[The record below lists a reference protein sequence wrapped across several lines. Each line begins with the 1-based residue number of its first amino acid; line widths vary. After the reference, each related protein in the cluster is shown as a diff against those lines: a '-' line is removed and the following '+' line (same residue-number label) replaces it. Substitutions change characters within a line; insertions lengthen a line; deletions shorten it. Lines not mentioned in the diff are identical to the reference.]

1 MPSRGSVNPYVSPRR
16 AIRFSSHRNIVEG
29 SRLPPAHFNISIVVA
44 TKTNLLRLQRFM
56 QAVLALDL
64 QGTEIIV
71 VDGGSR
77 DGTVEW
83 LKSLRASTG
92 RGDVVVISEVDTS
105 IAEAWNRG
113 VRIARGNWFLFLGDD
128 DFIIDTD
135 SWKAAEGCLS
145 SLPPECGIAAFPVRV
160 VTLANAIVS
169 DVRPRI
175 GDQGMQFPA
184 VNAIP
189 HQAAFHRR
197 SLWATHGPF
206 DESFAIAADYEFL
219 LRVHAAGIDMR
230 VCDGPPPVA
239 MTFGGASKRS
249 PLANLREF
257 RRAQRMHG
265 IVVPLLQ
272 RCREWCFAALRH
284 VVAATC
290 GEPFARRWADRARRL
305 RGLPPVWEVP

>member
-1 MPSRGSVNPYVSPRR
+1 MHDV
-16 AIRFSSHRNIVEG
+16 F
-29 SRLPPAHFNISIVVA
+29 RLLVTYLNVSIVIA
-44 TKTNLLRLQRFM
+44 TKSNLRCLQRLIE
-56 QAVLALDL
+56 AAIALEL
-64 QGTEIIV
+64 PGTEIVV
-71 VDGGSR
+71 VDGGSE

-83 LKSLRASTG
+83 LEPLAAGSSAPG
-92 RGDVVVISEVDTS
+92 IIVISQIDHS

-113 VRIARGNWFLFLGDD
+113 LRAARGTWVVFLGADD
-128 DFIIDTD
+128 YVVGRE
-135 SWKAAEGCLS
+135 SWLAATGCLS
-145 SLPPECGIAAFPVRV
+145 SLPLECGIAAFPVRV
-160 VTLANAIVS
+160 GTSGGATLS
-169 DVRPRI
+169 EVRPQI
-175 GDQGMQFPA
+175 GDLGMQFPS
-184 VNAIP
+184 VNAVP
-189 HQAAFHRR
+189 HQGAFHRR
-197 SLWATHGPF
+197 SLWTTLGPF

-265 IVVPLLQ
+265 IAVPLLQ

>member
-1 MPSRGSVNPYVSPRR
+1 MLTEFSRRTSDEVIVSV
-16 AIRFSSHRNIVEG
+16 
-29 SRLPPAHFNISIVVA
+29 LVA
-44 TKTNLLRLQRFM
+44 TKSNRICLERL
-56 QAVLALDL
+56 VTLAFDEGLPS
-64 QGTEIIV
+64 TEIVV
-71 VDGGSR
+71 VDGGSE
-77 DGTVEW
+77 DGTIEW
-83 LKSLRASTG
+83 LSKRVG
-92 RGDVVVISEVDTS
+92 HRGQPTLVAVSELDRS

-113 VRIARGNWFLFLGDD
+113 LRLARGKWVVFLGAD
-128 DFIIDTD
+128 DFVIDHL
-135 SWKAAEGCLS
+135 SWQTVMSCLCNLS
-145 SLPPECGIAAFPVRV
+145 PECGIAAFPVRV
-160 VTLANAIVS
+160 ITSGGATVS
-169 DVRPRI
+169 DVFPRI
-175 GDQGMQFPA
+175 GDQRTQFPA
-184 VNAIP
+184 ANSIP
-189 HQAAFHRR
+189 HQGAFHRR
-197 SLWATHGPF
+197 SLWTTLGPF

-265 IVVPLLQ
+265 IAVPLLQ